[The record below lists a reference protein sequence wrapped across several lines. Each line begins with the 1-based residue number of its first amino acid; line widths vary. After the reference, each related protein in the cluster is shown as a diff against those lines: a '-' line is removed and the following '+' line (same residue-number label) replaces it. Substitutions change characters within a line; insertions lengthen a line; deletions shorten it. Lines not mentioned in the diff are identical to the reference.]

1 MEKTIDS
8 WGGCYPSNWKG
19 LIVEGAYVHP
29 AKFSNKLIRK
39 IYDHILAEGWVI
51 PGSTIVDP
59 FGGVGLGALDAMRLG
74 LRWRGSELEE
84 RFVKLGNENI
94 QFWNNKFGRM
104 PKWSGDAVLLQ
115 GDSRLLSQVLC
126 QAHTA
131 VNLPPYAD
139 GCKHNGGDDPRQ
151 SEFMDGPIF
160 IPGLNAAV
168 SSPPYSDMDPRKG
181 VERSLD
187 FMFESYQ
194 KGGGQQTYEQFCA
207 TQMKQSEGYSA
218 SVGSPPFSDVL
229 ARDNVSASDRRSLAD
244 EKGIANTANISPIDL
259 ERVGKRTQGA
269 YGGLVSSPP
278 YADSINSN
286 NGIDTNKHE
295 RPGGPNAQGSQE
307 TKYGIGP
314 AQLGAM
320 KATEKGFQA
329 SVTSPPFQATTG
341 GVRQTATEGPLAEKG
356 LYERHAAG
364 NMNVGYGDTEGNIGT
379 YSPDDFWISARA
391 IVEQVFMVL
400 EPGAHAVW
408 VLKDYVKNKERV
420 PFCAQWQ
427 QMCEA
432 VGFVTLHEHHALLVR
447 HKGIS
452 TTDMDGKVVSHEVS
466 SKSFFRRLAEKK
478 GSPKIDYEV
487 ILCMQKPTWPS
498 FMSVEEFTKIREHTH
513 ASEFRKMY
521 LNEWAKE

>member
-1 MEKTIDS
+1 MDKIIDE
-8 WGGCYPSNWKG
+8 WNGCYPSNWKG
-19 LIVEGAYVHP
+19 LIVEGAFAHP

-39 IYDHILAEGWVI
+39 IYDHILAEGWVCS
-51 PGSTIVDP
+51 GDTIVDP
-59 FGGVGLGALDAMRLG
+59 FGGVALGALDAMRLG
-74 LRWRGSELEE
+74 LSWRGCELED

-94 QFWNNKFGRM
+94 RFWNNKFGSM

-131 VNLPPYAD
+131 VSSPPYAETEITGERNFKSAENPD
-139 GCKHNGGDDPRQ
+139 GKPARLMHNKRGEGYT
-151 SEFMDGPIF
+151 
-160 IPGLNAAV
+160 AAV
-168 SSPPYSDMDPRKG
+168 GSPPYSDMDPRKG
-181 VERSLD
+181 VERSLN

-207 TQMKQSEGYSA
+207 TQMKHSEGYFA

-229 ARDNVSASDRRSLAD
+229 ARDNVSASDLRSLAD

-259 ERVGKRTQGA
+259 EKVGKRTQGA

-278 YADSINSN
+278 YAEAMNAGKG
-286 NGIDTNKHE
+286 GIDWEKAG
-295 RPGGPNAQGSQE
+295 RPDRLTTDAIGIQGANGRE
-307 TKYGIGP
+307 EKYGTQS

-320 KATEKGFQA
+320 KSTEKGFQA
-329 SVTSPPFQATTG
+329 SVTSPPFLQSEG
-341 GVRQTATEGPLAEKG
+341 GHPEAKEGG
-356 LYERHAAG
+356 LIDKALYDRHNAG
-364 NMNVGYGDTEGNIGT
+364 NKDGAYGETNGQLSADS
-379 YSPDDFWISARA
+379 YDDFWISARA
-391 IVEQVFMVL
+391 IVEQVFMAL
-400 EPGAHAVW
+400 EPDMHAVW
-408 VLKDYVKNKERV
+408 VVKDYVKNKERV

-487 ILCMQKPTWPS
+487 VLCMQKP
-498 FMSVEEFTKIREHTH
+498 MI
-513 ASEFRKMY
+513 
-521 LNEWAKE
+521 